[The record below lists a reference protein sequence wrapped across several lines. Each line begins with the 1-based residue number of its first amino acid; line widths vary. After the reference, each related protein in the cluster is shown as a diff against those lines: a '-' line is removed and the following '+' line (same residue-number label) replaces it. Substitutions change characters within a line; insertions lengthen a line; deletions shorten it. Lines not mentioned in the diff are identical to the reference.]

1 MFKNLSPGT
10 IGIRGLPLADAIQLA
25 KDTGYDGIEFNIR
38 EAAGLADE
46 HGVDYVRNLFES
58 SGVRPGHWGL
68 PVAWS
73 QDSWQEGLADLPK
86 LAALGRDLG
95 CTRTAT
101 WCPPGSND
109 RDFEENYAWH
119 ISRFRPIAEILARYD
134 CSFGIEF
141 IGPKTL
147 RDKTTYPFLYTM
159 EHMLKLAADIGT
171 GNVGLLL
178 DAWHLYTSGGELDDL
193 DKIKA
198 EDVVVVHIN
207 DAPAGI
213 PRDEQIDQVRCLPLE
228 TGVIDLVGFM
238 KKLDGLGY
246 QGPVTTEPFNKRINE
261 LAANDPVAAATEVS
275 AAMDRLWTLS
285 GLRS

>member
-10 IGIRGLPLADAIQLA
+10 IGIRGLSLVEAIKLA
-25 KDTGYDGIEFNIR
+25 KETGFAGIEFNIR
-38 EAAGLADE
+38 EAATLADE
-46 HGVDYVRNLFES
+46 HGLTYVQNLFQN

-73 QDSWQEGLADLPK
+73 QDTWQDGLADLPR
-86 LAALGRDLG
+86 LAELGRELG

-101 WCPPGSND
+101 WCPPGSNE
-109 RDFEENYAWH
+109 RPYEENYTWH
-119 ISRFRPIAEILARYD
+119 INRFRPIAEILARYD

-147 RDKTTYPFLYTM
+147 RDSFKYPFLYTM
-159 EHMLKLAADIGT
+159 EEMMKLAADIGT

-178 DAWHLYTSGGELDDL
+178 DAWHLYTSGGALDDL
-193 DKIKA
+193 DKITA
-198 EDVVVVHIN
+198 DDVVVVHIN

-238 KKLDGLGY
+238 KKLDQLGY

-261 LAANDPVAAATEVS
+261 VASGDPVAAAREVS
-275 AAMDRLWTLS
+275 EAMDRLWAQS
-285 GLRS
+285 GL